1 MNSLI
6 PLVLDL
12 TAADRRS
19 ADAAVLDV
27 TEFETFRSDHL
38 LSEDELEEHLR
49 RFNRHCEVLDR
60 PLTEEQEERNFARFF
75 EMVQEALMNVG
86 TFSESRM
93 DEADFTARRDVDAA
107 HVLRVKAAVPITPEI
122 VVTTMG
128 ACVSMG
134 SDYAVIFDGREG
146 RSVLFSNGDWV
157 RGEG

>member
-1 MNSLI
+1 MNALI

-12 TAADRRS
+12 TATNRRP
-19 ADAAVLDV
+19 AETAVLDV
-27 TEFETFRSDHL
+27 AEFESFRSDHVM
-38 LSEDELEEHLR
+38 SEDELQEHLQH
-49 RFNRHCEVLDR
+49 FYWHCELLDR

-75 EMVQEALMNVG
+75 EVVLEALMNVG

-122 VVTTMG
+122 VVTTMS

-134 SDYAVIFDGREG
+134 SDYAVIFDGPEG
-146 RSVLFSNGDWV
+146 CSVLFSNGDWV
-157 RGEG
+157 RVE